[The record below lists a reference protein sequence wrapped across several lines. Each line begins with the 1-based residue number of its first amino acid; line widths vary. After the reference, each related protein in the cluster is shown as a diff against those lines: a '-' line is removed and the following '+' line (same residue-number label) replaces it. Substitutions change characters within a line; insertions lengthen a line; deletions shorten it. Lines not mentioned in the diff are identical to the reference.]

1 LRYSVFW
8 LESAVQELE
17 EIRLYLHSQDQADY
31 AARLQQALYAAAQK
45 LQEQP
50 NRGKLLI
57 KLGPQ
62 YREIFQ
68 KPYRLIYEVQEQDQA
83 VYILA
88 VLHTARD
95 LPSAWAQRSRKPR

>member
-1 LRYSVFW
+1 MRYSVFW

-17 EIRLYLHSQDQADY
+17 EIRIYLDSQDQADY
-31 AARLQQALYAAAQK
+31 AARLQQALYETAQK

-68 KPYRLIYEVQEQDQA
+68 KPYRLIYEVQDQA

>member
-1 LRYSVFW
+1 MRYSVFW
-8 LESAVQELE
+8 LEAAVQEIE
-17 EIRLYLHSQDQADY
+17 EIRLYLHNQDQADY
-31 AARLQQALYAAAQK
+31 AARLQQALYEAAQK
-45 LQEQP
+45 LQQHP
-50 NRGKLLI
+50 LRGKLLP

-62 YREIFQ
+62 YREVFQ

-95 LPSAWAQRSRKPR
+95 LSSAWAQRSRKRR